1 MKPITLKVITLEDVE
16 TIFKNRT
23 DMIFDI
29 VIDAF
34 KKYINGMFCF
44 LIKYRRYLI
53 IQRRTGLTVC
63 QLRYFLKLYQD

>member
-29 VIDAF
+29 VIDR
-34 KKYINGMFCF
+34 KSTRLNSSHKHR
-44 LIKYRRYLI
+44 YRMPSSA
-53 IQRRTGLTVC
+53 
-63 QLRYFLKLYQD
+63 